1 MNTVH
6 LNAESEWFEPIPDL
20 EGDIIKINEDTFH
33 ANIALVKHELTAD
46 EEEEDDK

>member
-20 EGDIIKINEDTFH
+20 EGNIIEINKDTLR
-33 ANIALVKHELTAD
+33 ANIALVKREPTAD
-46 EEEEDDK
+46 EEEEDE